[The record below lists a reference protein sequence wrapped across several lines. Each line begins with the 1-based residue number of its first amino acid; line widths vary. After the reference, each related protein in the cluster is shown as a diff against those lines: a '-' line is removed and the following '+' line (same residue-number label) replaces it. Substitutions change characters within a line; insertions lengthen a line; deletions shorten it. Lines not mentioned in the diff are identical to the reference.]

1 METHLAMLLLAIPCL
16 TWISGTLSPAVVAFA
31 QARAPQNGAAER
43 IGGAR
48 PGTRSGLGAVHQ
60 STNSFLRVR

>member
-31 QARAPQNGAAER
+31 QARAPQNGATER
-43 IGGAR
+43 IVGAGR
-48 PGTRSGLGAVHQ
+48 GTRSARGAVHQ
-60 STNSFLRVR
+60 SSNSFLRAR